1 MSGTGEHLS
10 SDRLL
15 KPLQVV
21 YQDDSYFVVDK
32 PYDCRIQPDPKQP
45 NDLSVEQL
53 VQQQYPDLP
62 PLKNVHQIDYATSG
76 IYVQALTR
84 KAAGKVCKLFEQR
97 SVEKTYLAIVHGHI
111 IPGLEQEETSAL
123 EETTTTTTAA
133 AAAKHLISVDKP
145 IGNDPSHPFR
155 MAILPTG
162 KPSFT
167 TIQVIQQG
175 YYHLPVHQSHDV
187 ASKIP
192 VTKVLLFPKTG
203 RRHQLR
209 VHLQSIGHPIIG
221 DFNYETPYT
230 DTFRMMLHAY
240 KIHFP
245 LSSGAITIETK
256 DPFVDIIENS

>member
-1 MSGTGEHLS
+1 MNETGEHFS
-10 SDRLL
+10 SDRLSE
-15 KPLQVV
+15 PLQVV

-32 PYDCRIQPDPKQP
+32 PYDLEFNLIQNNQTTY
-45 NDLSVEQL
+45 QL
-53 VQQQYPDLP
+53 IQQQYPDLP
-62 PLKNVHQIDYATSG
+62 PLKNVHQIHYATSG

-84 KAAGKVCKLFEQR
+84 KAAAKVCKLFEQR

-111 IPGLEQEETSAL
+111 LSGLEL
-123 EETTTTTTAA
+123 EETTITATA
-133 AAAKHLISVDKP
+133 HLIHVDQP
-145 IGNDPSHPFR
+145 IDNDPSHPFR

-175 YYHLPVHQSHDV
+175 YYRLPANQSLDT

-192 VTKVLLFPKTG
+192 VTKVLLFPKSG

-221 DFNYETPYT
+221 NFNYETPYT

-240 KIHFP
+240 KIQFP

-256 DPFVDIIENS
+256 DPFVDMIESA